1 MTNNELKLDELSS
14 ISAAKKQIGNYCL
27 KGYENKTQKKTTST
41 PQAIKQQYI
50 KKHHDDNNSST
61 LVIPDFYPMGEW

>member
-1 MTNNELKLDELSS
+1 MTNNKLTLDELSS

-50 KKHHDDNNSST
+50 KKHDDNNSST